1 MSLVIDKPR
10 LSDIQLQELNIELIT
25 SAGTNTLTEQRF
37 DEIVEAFAECDS
49 QNLIYVL
56 VQGDVAWRQKYAA
69 RFSGSIY
76 GD

>member
-10 LSDIQLQELNIELIT
+10 LTDIQLQELNTELII
-25 SAGTNTLTEQRF
+25 SAGTNTLSEQRF
-37 DEIVEAFAECDS
+37 DEIVEVFAEYDPD
-49 QNLIYVL
+49 NLIYIL
-56 VQGDVAWRQKYAA
+56 VQGDVVWRQKYAT